1 MLCIYSTGTNK
12 NSLHSS
18 NLHYLRYISVYIY
31 LHMAKFKIICNL
43 MIITHNMLKLQLMYV
58 MYLFYKHRK
67 CYKYPDLEM

>member
-1 MLCIYSTGTNK
+1 
-12 NSLHSS
+12 
-18 NLHYLRYISVYIY
+18 
-31 LHMAKFKIICNL
+31 